1 DNQRSAEAEGEGDLS
16 SSLKY
21 NLVAKVPGTML
32 HQGSNGGAH
41 IFALEKRG
49 AYFSHH
55 TIRRA
60 YAPVQICTHHPL
72 TGGVGERRTICEPL
86 GERSSLR
93 FKRVIWNDSVHD
105 VPPLKRCRV
114 VRFGGV
120 YDFASACLSSSFGQT
135 LHTREQRC
143 GCDRCLQFTE
153 ASP

>member
-1 DNQRSAEAEGEGDLS
+1 
-16 SSLKY
+16 
-21 NLVAKVPGTML
+21 ML

-120 YDFASACLSSSFGQT
+120 YAFASAC
-135 LHTREQRC
+135 
-143 GCDRCLQFTE
+143 
-153 ASP
+153 